1 MKFLKRSMAAVI
13 LGSLSLLATSAI
25 AGAISAQE
33 NLKPIAPRFAPDPQ
47 LYSGV
52 AGGDTPVQDLAGGR
66 ANGKCQGFARF
77 SRSHSLTVQRNFGF
91 LSLQVSSDRNLS
103 LLVKGPDGNYCRH
116 GKSPELSGAWVSG
129 KYEIWVGTDDGTDAN
144 YRLSISETS
153 Q

>member
-1 MKFLKRSMAAVI
+1 MKFLKQSMAAVI

-25 AGAISAQE
+25 IGATSAQE
-33 NLKPIAPRFAPDPQ
+33 KLKPIAPRFAPDPQ

-52 AGGDTPVQDLAGGR
+52 AGGDTPVQDLAGGQ
-66 ANGKCQGFARF
+66 ANGKCQGFTRF
-77 SRSHSLTVQRNFGF
+77 SPSHALTVQRNFGF

-103 LLVKGPDGNYCRH
+103 LLVKGPDGTYCRN

-129 KYEIWVGTDDGTDAN
+129 KYEIWVGTDDGESVN